1 MNTSAAPPRVD
12 LATESADG
20 FGAWVS
26 PHWPMMA
33 ALARRLSS
41 PGDWED
47 VLQESLSSAWR
58 KRGQFDDERGSAR
71 NWLLAITADQA
82 RKSHRRIRSLPL
94 PIEERPVP
102 AADAALGLDLDRS
115 IGGLSARQQLA
126 VSLHYFLDLPV
137 AEVAAVMGC
146 SEGTV
151 KSTLADARGRM
162 RNQLGEDYR

>member
-1 MNTSAAPPRVD
+1 MNTSAPLRVD

-20 FGAWVS
+20 FGVWVS

-58 KRGQFDDERGSAR
+58 KRSQFDGERGSAR

-82 RKSHRRIRSLPL
+82 RKSHRRVRLLPL
-94 PIEERPVP
+94 PAGEDRPAP
-102 AADAALGLDLDRS
+102 AGDAALGLDLDRS
-115 IGGLSARQQLA
+115 IEGLSGRQQLA
-126 VSLHYFLDLPV
+126 VSLHYFLDLPI

-162 RNQLGEDYR
+162 RTQLGEDYR

>member
-1 MNTSAAPPRVD
+1 MSTSAAPPRVD

-26 PHWPMMA
+26 PYWPMMA

-47 VLQESLSSAWR
+47 VLQEALSSAWR
-58 KRGQFDDERGSAR
+58 KRGQFDGERGSAR

-82 RKSHRRIRSLPL
+82 RKSYRRVRSLPL
-94 PIEERPVP
+94 PIEDRP
-102 AADAALGLDLDRS
+102 ALTSDSSVGLDLDRS

-146 SEGTV
+146 SGGTV

-162 RNQLGEDYR
+162 RTQLGEDYR